1 MARRPHGSSSVSS
14 PALEPSSRTLSS
26 FPMFPEVRHNQ
37 IAGTHSTPHLH
48 PHLQVVQRPAPPGPL
63 YQAQNHGGHSLLLCC
78 TPGPSST

>member
-1 MARRPHGSSSVSS
+1 MATGAGEHRDQMHQRPRSI
-14 PALEPSSRTLSS
+14 LST
-26 FPMFPEVRHNQ
+26 
-37 IAGTHSTPHLH
+37 GTHSTPNLH